1 MSKKGF
7 IFLMA
12 FSLFFVLTKG
22 LFPGQDDQPIKITRL
37 ADKLYKVTATAEYS
51 VNLLASIGEDGLL
64 LVDTGLPHSGENLLR
79 ALKELKAGPPKII
92 INTHQHID
100 HTGNNDKFGKGV
112 TLIGHRKLRYRLQSG
127 PLIIYEI
134 PDYAVPSVSFD
145 DTMNVF
151 FNGEEIRL
159 FAATGSHTDTD
170 IGVYFTTSGVAYLG
184 DLAYGMHVPSFDRL
198 SGDILEYGN
207 AVKKALQY
215 LPGNAL
221 IVSGHGTDC
230 TMKDM
235 KEFQRMLAGTI
246 QTVKNEYAKGKSAE
260 TMIKE
265 KILKEWDA
273 AGGGESGYT
282 IDNWITLLVGRLK
295 NGKPTV
301 VPPYELLFAAYK
313 TGGTD
318 GMVRTYRELR
328 LKEKDKYLFEVRTLN
343 YFGNYFRFND
353 KIDESIKLNI
363 ANTEEYPE
371 SYAAWYWLGD
381 VYFNA
386 GQNDKALEA
395 LKKGLKVDPGN
406 TYLLDL
412 MKKIKEKK

>member
-207 AVKKALQY
+207 AVKKATTLARTLG
-215 LPGNAL
+215 LPVVADDSGLRVDAL
-221 IVSGHGTDC
+221 DGRPGVMSARYAGVHGDYEANNRKVLREMANVPAQKRTAR
-230 TMKDM
+230 
-235 KEFQRMLAGTI
+235 F
-246 QTVKNEYAKGKSAE
+246 V
-260 TMIKE
+260 
-265 KILKEWDA
+265 
-273 AGGGESGYT
+273 
-282 IDNWITLLVGRLK
+282 
-295 NGKPTV
+295 TV
-301 VPPYELLFAAYK
+301 VAFAKPDGLVFIAEGKVEGLIATEPRGANGFGYDPIFLLPERGVTMAQLTLA
-313 TGGTD
+313 
-318 GMVRTYRELR
+318 
-328 LKEKDKYLFEVRTLN
+328 EKNAVSHRARAIEAFCEKLASYLQ
-343 YFGNYFRFND
+343 
-353 KIDESIKLNI
+353 
-363 ANTEEYPE
+363 A
-371 SYAAWYWLGD
+371 
-381 VYFNA
+381 
-386 GQNDKALEA
+386 Q
-395 LKKGLKVDPGN
+395 KV
-406 TYLLDL
+406 
-412 MKKIKEKK
+412 